1 MQGDERCQSKQTN
14 KRPPRTT
21 TQSTEGVCMER
32 VSSMNGEVV
41 YLSWETPGPGVSH
54 VADDPPNSAHQHPNK
69 EITERIRQTEWE
81 GRHIPPHKTG
91 DQQGPRNK
99 IPASKFQIDTAS
111 APQIDE
117 GLRVH
122 TYNLPQ
128 PTSSPDLSDLRT
140 GSNI

>member
-1 MQGDERCQSKQTN
+1 MKGAKANKQKATKN
-14 KRPPRTT
+14 HNTIYK
-21 TQSTEGVCMER
+21 GVCMER

-91 DQQGPRNK
+91 DQQGPRNN
-99 IPASKFQIDTAS
+99 IQASASQIDT
-111 APQIDE
+111 
-117 GLRVH
+117 GLCVP
-122 TYNLPQ
+122 N
-128 PTSSPDLSDLRT
+128 
-140 GSNI
+140 